1 MKKFHFFAYLARMRF
16 ITRWALMRNS
26 IPENVQEHSH
36 MVAILAHALAVIHN
50 RVYGGHVDEGKVT
63 LVALYHD
70 ASEILTGDMPTPIK
84 YANPLLRDTYRQ
96 VETAA
101 EEKLLSMLPSEMQ
114 STYQPILQCED
125 EKIEQLVKAAD
136 KLSAYIQCLEEI
148 KAGNSEF
155 RRAAEQIRE
164 NLDQMALPEL
174 DYFEQH
180 FMDSFSLTL
189 DELE

>member
-1 MKKFHFFAYLARMRF
+1 MKKFHFFAYLARLRF

-36 MVAILAHALAVIHN
+36 MVAMLAHALAVIHN
-50 RVYGGHVDEGKVT
+50 RVYGGSVDEGKVT
-63 LVALYHD
+63 LTALYHD

-101 EEKLLSMLPSEMQ
+101 EEKLLSMLPGEMQ
-114 STYQPILQCED
+114 PTYREILQCGD
-125 EKIEQLVKAAD
+125 KKVVQLVKAAD

-155 RRAAEQIRE
+155 RRAAEQTKDA
-164 NLDQMALPEL
+164 LDKMALPEL
-174 DYFEQH
+174 DYFREH
-180 FMDSFSLTL
+180 FMESFSLTL

>member
-125 EKIEQLVKAAD
+125 EKIGQLVKAAD